1 MNTFTQVLEFLT
13 YYLVDHY
20 WFPAFLI
27 GTGIFFTIYLGFP
40 QIKYFAH
47 GWRILSGKYVK
58 PGTEGET
65 TPFQAL
71 STALSG
77 TIGTGNIGGVAL
89 AIFLGGPAAI
99 FWMWITAFLGMTT
112 KFVEVTLAHKYR
124 IKLPDGSIA
133 GGPMFY
139 IENGLNMKWLAVV
152 FSVCLLMMCI
162 GTGNMPQ
169 INNIALVMNDTFDIP
184 KWLTGV
190 VLAVLLWMV
199 IIGGIKRIAQIAS
212 KLVPFMAFWYILGAL
227 AVIIGNYE
235 NIIPS
240 LKLIFVHIFSPAAAV
255 GGFLGA
261 SVSVALTRG
270 VNRGLYSNEAGQG
283 SAPIAH
289 ATSKTENP
297 IEEGMVSI
305 LEPFIDTI
313 VICSMTGLVI
323 LASGV
328 WNEKFE
334 NEFEAS
340 AMDYLNVPS
349 SMTLTL
355 ENVEGT
361 YAATETVT
369 GSTSGAT
376 GTLTSIN
383 GTTLV
388 IADPTG
394 YFYPNEELTGGTS
407 KATST
412 ASPTED
418 LVTLR
423 NYYYERN
430 ENIEFT
436 GELTITEGVL
446 TSSGVTLMHNRS
458 FAEETT
464 YTDKETNQRY
474 SGVITVEKGKIT
486 NPGDFI
492 VEGKSL
498 LRSADLTG
506 KAFTKSIFGEFGQ
519 YIVAF
524 GLLLFAFS
532 TVIAWSYYGDR
543 ATAHLFGEGW
553 ILYYRIVYVGAF
565 FIASVVD
572 TKIIWDIATV
582 IGPIATIPNLIA
594 LILLRKEIK
603 QIDEGY
609 KVVKKPEQLS

>member
-1 MNTFTQVLEFLT
+1 MTTFTQILEFLT

-27 GTGIFFTIYLGFP
+27 GSGIFFTIYLGFP
-40 QIKYFAH
+40 QIKYFTH

-71 STALSG
+71 TTALSG

-99 FWMWITAFLGMTT
+99 FWMWVVAFLGMTT

-124 IKLPDGSIA
+124 EKLADGSIA

-139 IENGLNMKWLAVV
+139 IENGLNMKWLAVI

-184 KWLTGV
+184 KWLTGL
-190 VLAVLLWMV
+190 VLAILLWMV

-240 LKLIFVHIFSPAAAV
+240 LKLIFVHVFSPAAAV

-261 SVSVALTRG
+261 SVAAALTRG

-313 VICSMTGLVI
+313 VVCTLTGLVI

-328 WNEKFE
+328 WNQKFE

-340 AMDYLNVPS
+340 AMDYLKGSYSEIS
-349 SMTLTL
+349 S
-355 ENVEGT
+355 E
-361 YAATETVT
+361 
-369 GSTSGAT
+369 
-376 GTLTSIN
+376 
-383 GTTLV
+383 
-388 IADPTG
+388 
-394 YFYPNEELTGGTS
+394 
-407 KATST
+407 
-412 ASPTED
+412 ED
-418 LVTLR
+418 LITLR

-436 GELTITEGVL
+436 GELNVSEGVL
-446 TSSGVTLMHNRS
+446 TSKDVTLMHNRS

-464 YTDKETNQRY
+464 YKDRETNQSF
-474 SGVITVEKGKIT
+474 SGVISVEEGKII

-492 VEGKSL
+492 IEGKSL

-506 KAFTKSIFGEFGQ
+506 KAFTKSVFGDYGQ

-565 FIASVVD
+565 FIAAVVD

-603 QIDEGY
+603 QIDKKY
-609 KVVKKPEQLS
+609 TVVK

>member
-27 GTGIFFTIYLGFP
+27 GSGLFFTIYLGFP

-47 GWRILSGKYVK
+47 GWRILSGKYIK

-71 STALSG
+71 TTALSG

-99 FWMWITAFLGMTT
+99 FWMWVVAFLGMTT

-124 IKLPDGSIA
+124 EKLPDGSIA

-139 IENGLNMKWLAVV
+139 IENGLNMKWLAVI

-184 KWLTGV
+184 KWLTGL
-190 VLAVLLWMV
+190 VLAILLWMV

-240 LKLIFVHIFSPAAAV
+240 LKLIFVHVFSPAAAV

-261 SVSVALTRG
+261 SVAAALTRG

-313 VICSMTGLVI
+313 VVCTLTGLVI
-323 LASGV
+323 LSSGV
-328 WNEKFE
+328 WNQKFE

-340 AMDYLNVPS
+340 AMDYLKGSYSETS
-349 SMTLTL
+349 S
-355 ENVEGT
+355 E
-361 YAATETVT
+361 
-369 GSTSGAT
+369 
-376 GTLTSIN
+376 
-383 GTTLV
+383 
-388 IADPTG
+388 
-394 YFYPNEELTGGTS
+394 
-407 KATST
+407 
-412 ASPTED
+412 ED
-418 LVTLR
+418 LITLR
-423 NYYYERN
+423 NYYYDRN

-436 GELTITEGVL
+436 GELSVSEGVL
-446 TSSGVTLMHNRS
+446 TSEDVTLMHNRS

-464 YTDKETNQRY
+464 YKDRESNQSF
-474 SGVITVEKGKIT
+474 SGVISVEEGKII

-492 VEGKSL
+492 IEGKSL

-506 KAFTKSIFGEFGQ
+506 KAFTKSVFGDYGQ

-565 FIASVVD
+565 FIAAVVD

-609 KVVKKPEQLS
+609 KVVKRPEQLS

>member
-27 GTGIFFTIYLGFP
+27 GSGIFFTIYLGFP

-58 PGTEGET
+58 PSTEGET

-124 IKLPDGSIA
+124 VKLPDGSIA

-139 IENGLNMKWLAVV
+139 IEHGLNMKWLAIV

-184 KWLTGV
+184 KWLTGI

-240 LKLIFVHIFSPAAAV
+240 FKLIFVHIFSPAAAV

-313 VICSMTGLVI
+313 VVCTLTGLVI
-323 LASGV
+323 LSSGV

-340 AMDYLNVPS
+340 AMDYLNGNYS
-349 SMTLTL
+349 
-355 ENVEGT
+355 
-361 YAATETVT
+361 ETK
-369 GSTSGAT
+369 
-376 GTLTSIN
+376 
-383 GTTLV
+383 
-388 IADPTG
+388 P
-394 YFYPNEELTGGTS
+394 
-407 KATST
+407 
-412 ASPTED
+412 ED
-418 LVTLR
+418 LKTLR
-423 NYYYERN
+423 DYYYDKDKKMMFN
-430 ENIEFT
+430 
-436 GELTITEGVL
+436 GELTISEGVL
-446 TSSGVTLMHNRS
+446 ISTGITLLHNRS
-458 FAEETT
+458 FAEDTT
-464 YTDKETNQRY
+464 YITRETNQRF
-474 SGVITVEKGKIT
+474 SGVITVKEGKIT
-486 NPGDFI
+486 NSGDFI
-492 VEGKSL
+492 IEGKSL

-506 KAFTKSIFGEFGQ
+506 KAFTKSVFGEYGQ
-519 YIVAF
+519 YIEI
-524 GLLLFAFS
+524 G
-532 TVIAWSYYGDR
+532 R
-543 ATAHLFGEGW
+543 ASCRERVWL
-553 ILYYRIVYVGAF
+553 
-565 FIASVVD
+565 
-572 TKIIWDIATV
+572 
-582 IGPIATIPNLIA
+582 
-594 LILLRKEIK
+594 
-603 QIDEGY
+603 
-609 KVVKKPEQLS
+609 KV

>member
-1 MNTFTQVLEFLT
+1 VNTFTQILEFLT

-27 GTGIFFTIYLGFP
+27 GSGIFFTIYLGFP

-71 STALSG
+71 TTALSG

-99 FWMWITAFLGMTT
+99 FWMWVVAFLGMTT

-124 IKLPDGSIA
+124 EKLPDGSIA

-139 IENGLNMKWLAVV
+139 IENGLNMKWLAVI

-184 KWLTGV
+184 KWLTGL
-190 VLAVLLWMV
+190 VLAILLWMV

-227 AVIIGNYE
+227 AVIVGNYE

-240 LKLIFVHIFSPAAAV
+240 LKLIFVHVFSPAAAV

-261 SVSVALTRG
+261 SVAAALTRG

-313 VICSMTGLVI
+313 VVCTLTGLVI

-328 WNEKFE
+328 WNQKFE

-340 AMDYLNVPS
+340 AMDYLKGSYSETS
-349 SMTLTL
+349 S
-355 ENVEGT
+355 E
-361 YAATETVT
+361 
-369 GSTSGAT
+369 
-376 GTLTSIN
+376 
-383 GTTLV
+383 
-388 IADPTG
+388 
-394 YFYPNEELTGGTS
+394 
-407 KATST
+407 
-412 ASPTED
+412 ED
-418 LVTLR
+418 LITLR

-436 GELTITEGVL
+436 GELNVSEGVL
-446 TSSGVTLMHNRS
+446 TSEDVTLMHNRS

-464 YTDKETNQRY
+464 YRDRETNQSF
-474 SGVITVEKGKIT
+474 SGVISVEDGKII

-492 VEGKSL
+492 IEGKSL

-506 KAFTKSIFGEFGQ
+506 KAFTKSVFGDYGQ

-565 FIASVVD
+565 FIAAVVD

-594 LILLRKEIK
+594 LILLRKEIQ
-603 QIDEGY
+603 QIDQDYE
-609 KVVKKPEQLS
+609 VVKKQPE

>member
-27 GTGIFFTIYLGFP
+27 GSGIFFTIYLGFP

-71 STALSG
+71 TTALSG

-99 FWMWITAFLGMTT
+99 FWMWVVAFLGMTT

-124 IKLPDGSIA
+124 EKLPDGSIA

-139 IENGLNMKWLAVV
+139 IENGLNMKWLAVI

-184 KWLTGV
+184 KWLTGL
-190 VLAVLLWMV
+190 VLAILLWMV

-240 LKLIFVHIFSPAAAV
+240 LKLIFAHIFSPAAAV

-261 SVSVALTRG
+261 SVAAALTRG

-313 VICSMTGLVI
+313 VVCTLTGLVI
-323 LASGV
+323 LSSGV
-328 WNEKFE
+328 WNQKFE
-334 NEFEAS
+334 NKFEAS
-340 AMDYLNVPS
+340 AMDYLKGSYSETS
-349 SMTLTL
+349 S
-355 ENVEGT
+355 G
-361 YAATETVT
+361 
-369 GSTSGAT
+369 
-376 GTLTSIN
+376 
-383 GTTLV
+383 
-388 IADPTG
+388 
-394 YFYPNEELTGGTS
+394 
-407 KATST
+407 
-412 ASPTED
+412 ED
-418 LVTLR
+418 LITLR
-423 NYYYERN
+423 NYYYDRN

-436 GELTITEGVL
+436 GELNVSEGVL
-446 TSSGVTLMHNRS
+446 TSEDVTLMHNRS
-458 FAEETT
+458 FAEDTT
-464 YTDKETNQRY
+464 YITSDTNQKF
-474 SGVITVEKGKIT
+474 SGVITVKEGKII

-492 VEGKSL
+492 IEGKSL

-506 KAFTKSIFGEFGQ
+506 KAFTKSIFGEYGQ

-565 FIASVVD
+565 FIAAVVD

-609 KVVKKPEQLS
+609 EVIKKPEQLT

>member
-27 GTGIFFTIYLGFP
+27 GSGIFFTIYLGFP

-71 STALSG
+71 TTALSG

-99 FWMWITAFLGMTT
+99 FWMWVVAFLGMTT

-124 IKLPDGSIA
+124 EKLADGSIA

-139 IENGLNMKWLAVV
+139 IENGLNMKWLAVI

-184 KWLTGV
+184 KWLTGL
-190 VLAVLLWMV
+190 VLAILLWMV

-240 LKLIFVHIFSPAAAV
+240 LKLIFVHVFSPAAAV

-261 SVSVALTRG
+261 SVAAALTRG

-313 VICSMTGLVI
+313 VVCTLTGLVI
-323 LASGV
+323 LSSGV
-328 WNEKFE
+328 WNQKFE

-340 AMDYLNVPS
+340 AMDYLKGSYSETS
-349 SMTLTL
+349 S
-355 ENVEGT
+355 E
-361 YAATETVT
+361 
-369 GSTSGAT
+369 
-376 GTLTSIN
+376 
-383 GTTLV
+383 
-388 IADPTG
+388 
-394 YFYPNEELTGGTS
+394 
-407 KATST
+407 
-412 ASPTED
+412 ED
-418 LVTLR
+418 LITLR
-423 NYYYERN
+423 NYYYDRN

-436 GELTITEGVL
+436 GELNVSEGVL
-446 TSSGVTLMHNRS
+446 TSEDVTLMHNRS

-464 YTDKETNQRY
+464 YKDRETNQSF
-474 SGVITVEKGKIT
+474 SGVISVEEGKII

-492 VEGKSL
+492 IEGKSL

-506 KAFTKSIFGEFGQ
+506 KAFTKSVFGDYGQ

-565 FIASVVD
+565 FIAAVVD

-603 QIDEGY
+603 PVSYTHLTLPTILL
-609 KVVKKPEQLS
+609 V

>member
-27 GTGIFFTIYLGFP
+27 GSGIFFTIYLGFP

-71 STALSG
+71 TTALSG

-99 FWMWITAFLGMTT
+99 FWMWVVAFLGMTT

-124 IKLPDGSIA
+124 EKLADGSIA

-139 IENGLNMKWLAVV
+139 IENGLNMKWLAVI

-184 KWLTGV
+184 KWLTGL
-190 VLAVLLWMV
+190 VLAILLWMV

-240 LKLIFVHIFSPAAAV
+240 LKLIFVHVFSPAAAV

-261 SVSVALTRG
+261 SVAAALTRG

-313 VICSMTGLVI
+313 VVCTLTGLVI
-323 LASGV
+323 LSSGV
-328 WNEKFE
+328 WNQKFE
-334 NEFEAS
+334 NQFEAS
-340 AMDYLNVPS
+340 AMDYLKGSYSETS
-349 SMTLTL
+349 S
-355 ENVEGT
+355 E
-361 YAATETVT
+361 
-369 GSTSGAT
+369 
-376 GTLTSIN
+376 
-383 GTTLV
+383 
-388 IADPTG
+388 
-394 YFYPNEELTGGTS
+394 
-407 KATST
+407 
-412 ASPTED
+412 ED
-418 LVTLR
+418 LITLR
-423 NYYYERN
+423 NYYYDRN

-436 GELTITEGVL
+436 GELNVSEGVL
-446 TSSGVTLMHNRS
+446 TSEDVTLMHNRS

-464 YTDKETNQRY
+464 YKDRETNQSF
-474 SGVITVEKGKIT
+474 SGVISVEEGKII

-492 VEGKSL
+492 IEGKSL

-506 KAFTKSIFGEFGQ
+506 KAFTKSIFGDYGQ

-565 FIASVVD
+565 FIAAVVD

-609 KVVKKPEQLS
+609 EVNKSPQN